1 MCAGKRSETGPIPLR
16 CLLEQSLTLAYVAM
30 AMLLAGTIKGA
41 VGLGLPTT
49 ALGLMTQVIDPRSA
63 IALVLI
69 PMLTANAWQV
79 YRQGQ
84 FLAAL
89 RRYAPFSI
97 ALAIGVL
104 VTLILTRDAPDRLL
118 FATLGGA
125 ILAFVALSVTG
136 WAPYLPDRWDRTGQI
151 AFGTFGGILGGLTSV
166 WAPAM
171 AVYLAARQTPK
182 AEFVRATGLLIC
194 CGSIPLALGYIGQ
207 GFVTAQSAA
216 ISLTL
221 LVPTFAGFAVGE
233 RLRNRLSEV
242 AFRRWLLVVFFLMGA
257 NLIRRAVF

>member
-1 MCAGKRSETGPIPLR
+1 MDFT
-16 CLLEQSLTLAYVAM
+16 LTLFFVAF

-49 ALGLMTQVIDPRSA
+49 ALGLMTQAIDPRTA

-79 YRQGQ
+79 YRQGET
-84 FLAAL
+84 LRAL
-89 RRYAPFSI
+89 RTYAPFSI
-97 ALAIGVL
+97 ALAIGVF
-104 VTLILTRDAPDRLL
+104 VTLILTRDAPDRFL
-118 FATLGGA
+118 FAALGTT
-125 ILAFVALSVTG
+125 ILGYVALSLTG
-136 WAPYLPDRWDRTGQI
+136 WSPSLPDRWDRPAQV

-171 AVYLAARQTPK
+171 ALYLAARRTPK

-194 CGSIPLALGYIGQ
+194 CGSIPLAIGYVSQ
-207 GFVTAQSAA
+207 GFVTIETAA
-216 ISLTL
+216 VSVGL
-221 LVPTFAGFAVGE
+221 LAPTFAGFAIGE

-242 AFRRWLLVVFFLMGA
+242 AFRRWLLAVFLLMGL